1 MDDIDPMHELMQD
14 LQRSLYEAFDRAKA
28 GEATEQDWKLIRDN
42 LRP

>member
-1 MDDIDPMHELMQD
+1 MDDMDLMHELMQD

-28 GEATEQDWKLIRDN
+28 GEASEEDWKLIRDN